1 MKKPNFFASVLLTA
15 GFGLIA
21 LSGSYGRREASE
33 KSTPSKVKI
42 IYVYDALCGWCFG
55 FSPVMKQFNREFG
68 NSIDLQIISGG
79 LRVGTG
85 VGTIDEVAPFI
96 KTAYK
101 TVEEATGVK
110 FGERFVDGPMK
121 TGTFRLNSLPPAIAL
136 AMVRKQYPEKA
147 LAFTEMLHQ
156 MYYVE
161 GINPDE
167 FERYGGYAAAV
178 GCDPAAFIAGMNSEE
193 NRKEAEADFQ
203 KGKALGVTGF
213 PVVMAE
219 KNGKFHRIAEGYIS
233 YPELKA
239 RYLNLLNP

>member
-1 MKKPNFFASVLLTA
+1 MNKRKFVPGWWMAAGMVFVLLA
-15 GFGLIA
+15 GGFGSSRSPKKA
-21 LSGSYGRREASE
+21 N
-33 KSTPSKVKI
+33 PSKVKV

-55 FSPVMKQFNREFG
+55 FSPVMREFNRAFG
-68 NSIDLQIISGG
+68 SGIDLQIISGG

-110 FGERFVDGPMK
+110 FGGQFVNGPMK
-121 TGTFRLNSLPPAIAL
+121 NGTFRLNSLPPAVAL
-136 AMVRKQYPEKA
+136 AMVRKQNPEKA
-147 LAFTEMLHQ
+147 LAFTEMLHR

-167 FERYGGYAAAV
+167 FERYGEYAAAV
-178 GCDPAAFIAGMNSEE
+178 GCDPAAFIAGMKSDE

-203 KGKALGVTGF
+203 KAKALGVTGF
-213 PVVMAE
+213 PVVMVE

-239 RYLNLLNP
+239 RYLKLLNP